1 MNSVNPQSGR
11 TPRHMLPY
19 SQPEICD
26 LGNFKGI
33 QYFRVSD
40 NLQSSGKLSDG
51 TTVTT
56 DPFEVSLNL
65 ELVFGGSSR
74 CCGSFARGWGRRPCP
89 PSPISIAWLYKICD
103 FECKP
108 ELVNYRAL
116 KTTKKLRKLGW
127 D

>member
-1 MNSVNPQSGR
+1 M
-11 TPRHMLPY
+11 PY

-26 LGNFKGI
+26 FGNFKGI

-65 ELVFGGSSR
+65 ELVFGGISR
-74 CCGSFARGWGRRPCP
+74 CCGSVARVGQKAMP
-89 PSPISIAWLYKICD
+89 PLPYIYSVVI
-103 FECKP
+103 
-108 ELVNYRAL
+108 
-116 KTTKKLRKLGW
+116 
-127 D
+127 